1 MIGRSWPTLNPASVQ
16 ILVNSAAPA
25 AAAYLD
31 EVAARTPG
39 GLYVGGHSKGGNLAV
54 YAAAMCMPQYRA
66 RIKRVFSHDGPG
78 FHREFCAGDPY
89 RRIMP
94 IMEKTVPKSTMI
106 GVVLSEAPDFEPTI
120 VESDGISMFQH
131 NPFLWMVDVGAAE
144 FVRAEGYT
152 ASSRFFNATLDAW
165 MDKYTLDER
174 GRFVD
179 ALFDVIGVTG
189 ATHFSDIMADRKTN
203 VPLMLKAIEGL
214 DDELVLKT
222 GLFSSK
228 PELAWRVKPFRVA
241 AGSLLCSAGGL
252 ELTSGDVEH
261 EGRLVWRGLSCSE
274 GGESLRTGDV
284 TFDVSVSK
292 DGRRAEMKAMFEGGS
307 ADVEG
312 MNLKTGAFEMAST
325 IEETRAE
332 TQEDDALYSQSWTL
346 KSGELDYDGVRVLD
360 ALTFRAN
367 MTNVPERLVDAM
379 ALGGA
384 VSPVILEMA
393 AEQAIMQGG
402 MTFDLDE
409 CTVTRGEGTLSAAGR
424 VARDGERIGAF
435 SVRLDPE
442 FGADVKGWP
451 EAVAELKANGSL
463 RTVEG
468 RLEAH
473 VELSTDG
480 VAVNGVKLDSL

>member
-1 MIGRSWPTLNPASVQ
+1 
-16 ILVNSAAPA
+16 
-25 AAAYLD
+25 
-31 EVAARTPG
+31 
-39 GLYVGGHSKGGNLAV
+39 
-54 YAAAMCMPQYRA
+54 
-66 RIKRVFSHDGPG
+66 
-78 FHREFCAGDPY
+78 
-89 RRIMP
+89 
-94 IMEKTVPKSTMI
+94 
-106 GVVLSEAPDFEPTI
+106 
-120 VESDGISMFQH
+120 
-131 NPFLWMVDVGAAE
+131 
-144 FVRAEGYT
+144 
-152 ASSRFFNATLDAW
+152 
-165 MDKYTLDER
+165 
-174 GRFVD
+174 
-179 ALFDVIGVTG
+179 
-189 ATHFSDIMADRKTN
+189 
-203 VPLMLKAIEGL
+203 
-214 DDELVLKT
+214 
-222 GLFSSK
+222 
-228 PELAWRVKPFRVA
+228 
-241 AGSLLCSAGGL
+241 
-252 ELTSGDVEH
+252 
-261 EGRLVWRGLSCSE
+261 
-274 GGESLRTGDV
+274 
-284 TFDVSVSK
+284 
-292 DGRRAEMKAMFEGGS
+292 MKAMFEGGS

-442 FGADVKGWP
+442 FGAHVKGWP